1 MTDWLEV
8 SMTVKGEL
16 AEAVADVFSRFAPNG
31 VMTEQAVDFVNEE
44 DEGTPVGP
52 IIVRAYL
59 PADEH
64 LGETRL
70 KLEESLYYL
79 GMIEPLPEPVYK
91 QIEDQN
97 WMEKWKLR
105 YQPISVGKYLEIMPS
120 WTEPQIDPLRI
131 PLKINPGMAFG
142 TGSHPSTHMVLEL
155 IEESIRG
162 YRDLRE
168 QGQLT
173 VIDVGCGSGILSIG
187 ALKLGASRA
196 LGVDIDDNAIANSRE
211 NAQLNEV
218 EDRFEVGLG
227 TVKDIRE
234 RKFSF
239 SSASLV
245 FANILAPVI
254 IRLFEDGLG
263 ELVSPEGALFLS
275 GILVDQG
282 ERVIAAAADH
292 GFVLSDKRQMD
303 DWVAFVVKR
312 KI

>member
-1 MTDWLEV
+1 
-8 SMTVKGEL
+8 
-16 AEAVADVFSRFAPNG
+16 
-31 VMTEQAVDFVNEE
+31 
-44 DEGTPVGP
+44 
-52 IIVRAYL
+52 
-59 PADEH
+59 
-64 LGETRL
+64 
-70 KLEESLYYL
+70 
-79 GMIEPLPEPVYK
+79 
-91 QIEDQN
+91 
-97 WMEKWKLR
+97 LR

-162 YRDLRE
+162 LRDLRE

-173 VIDVGCGSGILSIG
+173 VIDIGCGSGILSIG

-218 EDRFEVGLG
+218 EDRFELGLG

-234 RKFSF
+234 GKFSY

-263 ELVSPEGALFLS
+263 ELVDPDGALILS
-275 GILVDQG
+275 GILADQG
-282 ERVIAAAADH
+282 ERVIASAAEH
-292 GFVLSDKRQMD
+292 GFVLADKRQME

>member
-1 MTDWLEV
+1 MANWMEV

-16 AEAVADVFSRFAPNG
+16 AEAVADVFTRFAPNG

-70 KLEESLYYL
+70 KLEEALFYL

-91 QIEDQN
+91 LIEDQN

-131 PLKINPGMAFG
+131 PLKIEPGMAFG

-155 IEESIRG
+155 LEESMRG
-162 YRDLRE
+162 FRALKE
-168 QGQLT
+168 KGQLD
-173 VIDVGCGSGILSIG
+173 VIDIGCGSGILSIA
-187 ALKLGASRA
+187 ALKLGATRA
-196 LGVDIDDNAIANSRE
+196 LGVDVDDNAITESRK
-211 NAQLNEV
+211 NAGLNEV
-218 EDRFEVGLG
+218 EKRFLLEIGS
-227 TVKDIRE
+227 VKEIRE
-234 RKFSF
+234 GKFAYSC
-239 SSASLV
+239 APLV

-263 ELVSPEGALFLS
+263 ELVSPDGALILS
-275 GILVDQG
+275 GILAEQG
-282 ERVIAAAADH
+282 ERVIASAAEH
-292 GFVLSDKRQMD
+292 GFVLADKRQMD